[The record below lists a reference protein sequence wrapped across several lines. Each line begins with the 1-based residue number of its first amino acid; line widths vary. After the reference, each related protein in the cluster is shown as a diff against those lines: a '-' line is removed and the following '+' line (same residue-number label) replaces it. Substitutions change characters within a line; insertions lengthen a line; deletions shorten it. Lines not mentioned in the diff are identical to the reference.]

1 MAEPDKERRRTQI
14 LDWMKEHPVEVA
26 GSFQGMP
33 QSDASADAL
42 AVVGGIFSGVET
54 LWSAMKEAIPDVRL
68 EDLMEVIFGDAE
80 YWAKHPVERHQP
92 PPE

>member
-1 MAEPDKERRRTQI
+1 MAEPDKQTRRTQI

-26 GSFQGMP
+26 DSFQGMP
-33 QSDASADAL
+33 QGDANADAP
-42 AVVGGIFSGVET
+42 AVLEGIFSGVEK

-68 EDLMEVIFGDAE
+68 EDLIEVMFGDTE

-92 PPE
+92 PQE